1 MILILKIAVKGKSTA
16 ETIYTCFKPGIK
28 FPEGFLDN
36 HILFLAEYRAQNWN
50 AANLLI
56 DELISSS
63 NELELYYRHMQTRIE
78 EYITNPPSAD
88 WGGVYVAT
96 NK

>member
-1 MILILKIAVKGKSTA
+1 M
-16 ETIYTCFKPGIK
+16 
-28 FPEGFLDN
+28 
-36 HILFLAEYRAQNWN
+36 
-50 AANLLI
+50 
-56 DELISSS
+56 SSS

>member
-1 MILILKIAVKGKSTA
+1 MSLN
-16 ETIYTCFKPGIK
+16 YTTG
-28 FPEGFLDN
+28 
-36 HILFLAEYRAQNWN
+36 
-50 AANLLI
+50 
-56 DELISSS
+56 
-63 NELELYYRHMQTRIE
+63 HMQTRIE